1 MTLLNEIIDL
11 RREKIT
17 LDLLLHGNRVAELS
31 ALIAAGM
38 GLGIAGCIDAA
49 RASNLHDLGKIYVPE
64 HILNKPG
71 ELTREEFREMQQHP
85 VYSLDI
91 VKQIEPLKR
100 YARIVMLHH
109 ENYDGSGYFGVKGND
124 IPLLS
129 RIITIADCYDAMTN
143 DRPYKKTYS
152 PEEAVK
158 EMVKEAKYKYDPKIF
173 GLFLQVI
180 DKKIK
185 QDSSRETA

>member
-1 MTLLNEIIDL
+1 MAILNEFIDL

-38 GLGIAGCIDAA
+38 GLSTIDCIDVTRAA
-49 RASNLHDLGKIYVPE
+49 NLHDIGKIYIPE
-64 HILNKPG
+64 RILNKPG
-71 ELTREEFREMQQHP
+71 ALTKEEFREIQQHP

-91 VKQIEPLKR
+91 VKQIEPLKK

-109 ENYDGSGYFGVKGND
+109 EHYDGSGYFGVKGND

-129 RIITIADCYDAMTN
+129 RIITVADCYDAMTN
-143 DRPYKKTYS
+143 DRPYKKTCT
-152 PEEAVK
+152 PEEAIK

-173 GLFLQVI
+173 GVFLRVI
-180 DKKIK
+180 KEKIK